1 MTALL
6 RDVEQKQVDLKNQLA
21 DTEGRAA
28 NAISE
33 EEADERSGRINSLEA
48 DLQDTEE
55 ALQAVRNELLIAQTG
70 LEQIRELSNRTV
82 EGL

>member
-21 DTEGRAA
+21 DAEGRAA

-33 EEADERSGRINSLEA
+33 EEADERSGRINWIEA
-48 DLQDTEE
+48 DLRDTEE